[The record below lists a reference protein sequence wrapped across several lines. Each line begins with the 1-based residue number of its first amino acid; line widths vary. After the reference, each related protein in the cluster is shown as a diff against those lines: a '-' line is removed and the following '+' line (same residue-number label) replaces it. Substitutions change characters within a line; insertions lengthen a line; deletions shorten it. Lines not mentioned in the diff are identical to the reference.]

1 VGRLAGTLELKSP
14 PERVWEVLRDAD
26 LRPRWEVGV
35 VRVEDVTGPLDQEG
49 TTWTEVR
56 ALAGVT
62 MRERWRVVQ
71 VEPLRSLELAGTSPG
86 GGRITIREH
95 VEPASEGGTVKR
107 FEAEYKLPG
116 GPLGTLLERVFMQ
129 RKLERDSLVAD
140 ERFRALAE

>member
-14 PERVWEVLRDAD
+14 PERVWEVLKDAS

-35 VRVEDVTGPLDQEG
+35 VRVEDVTGTLDEEG

-56 ALAGVT
+56 ALAGVRT
-62 MRERWRVVQ
+62 RERWRVVR
-71 VEPLRSLELAGTSPG
+71 VEPLRSLELTGTSPG
-86 GGRITIREH
+86 GGRLTIREH
-95 VEPASEGGTVKR
+95 VEPNSAGGTVKR

-116 GPLGTLLERVFMQ
+116 GPLGTLAERVFMH

-140 ERFRALAE
+140 ERFRALVE

>member
-1 VGRLAGTLELKSP
+1 
-14 PERVWEVLRDAD
+14 
-26 LRPRWEVGV
+26 
-35 VRVEDVTGPLDQEG
+35 
-49 TTWTEVR
+49 
-56 ALAGVT
+56 

-107 FEAEYKLPG
+107 FEAEYNLPG